1 MAPTNTT
8 YFQDPFN
15 TTPTYKNNSCS
26 SEIQLYIFEPW
37 VEAAFISL
45 YVILF
50 VVGVG
55 GNLVVLYVILANKH
69 MWTTVNIYLV
79 NLAAS
84 DMSMCFVAPLNAPV
98 RPFTLLRKRL
108 VHGEEVLCKLI
119 SSLVT
124 VDVFM
129 STFTLTAIAVDRYR
143 AVFYPFSVQT
153 NTLTK
158 TVVIILCIDLFST
171 VITLPYGAILKL
183 TQDDHGTLHCGT
195 EWTDEMR
202 LVYFSFA
209 TTVQFVIPFAIV
221 VFCYTRIMIKL
232 RHREIERSDSMTTH
246 QIQEEAVRTTKMNKM
261 LISITV
267 IFVIC
272 WFPIN
277 MINVVTLIIVF
288 LLGGDIYCWELLD
301 FSFMITY
308 MISMLSTCYNPF
320 VYGWL
325 NTAFRAEFV
334 KLCSFCVRKHPN
346 RPNGHAGGERIK
358 MKDLDHVR
366 HSTKPEEEERTS
378 WTS

>member
-1 MAPTNTT
+1 MDQNTT
-8 YFQDPFN
+8 FIQDPFK
-15 TTPTYKNNSCS
+15 TTPSEVNNSCS
-26 SEIQLYIFEPW
+26 SEIQLYINEPW
-37 VEAAFISL
+37 VEAVFASL
-45 YVILF
+45 YMVIF
-50 VVGVG
+50 VVGMV
-55 GNLVVLYVILANKH
+55 GNLAIIGVILGNKH
-69 MWTTVNIYLV
+69 MRTTVNIYLV

-108 VHGEEVLCKLI
+108 VHGEEALCKLI
-119 SSLVT
+119 SSLVP
-124 VDVFM
+124 VNVFM

-171 VITLPYGAILKL
+171 VITLPYSAILKL

-209 TTVQFVIPFAIV
+209 TIVQFAIPLAIV

-246 QIQEEAVRTTKMNKM
+246 QIQEEAARTNKMNKL

-277 MINVVTLIIVF
+277 MLNVVTLNIVF
-288 LLGGDIYCWELLD
+288 LLGGNIHCWELLD
-301 FSFMITY
+301 FSFMIAY

-346 RPNGHAGGERIK
+346 RPNGLAGGERIK

-366 HSTKPEEEERTS
+366 HSAEPAEEERTS